1 MGLWEA
7 CFNHWTYFNDYNGKI
22 YDGCWWIYSYEYR
35 PIFHWINPC
44 MYNVDRLTDFTYTV
58 PYTCTA
64 KPISYL
70 PVLWIYQIFMRMVE
84 SDIYPK
90 INSSLYVWDSLYDHV
105 NKKFRNW
112 KEKNI
117 FLYCE
122 LGKIVTSLNHSEI
135 VRKRSSHNFKR
146 YFMFV

>member
-1 MGLWEA
+1 MITTGRYTMAVGGFIPMSTDQSSTGSTHVRTMYRSTHRYHLYCPIYLYSKTHFILTSIMDIPNFHE
-7 CFNHWTYFNDYNGKI
+7 NGWMR
-22 YDGCWWIYSYEYR
+22 Y
-35 PIFHWINPC
+35 
-44 MYNVDRLTDFTYTV
+44 
-58 PYTCTA
+58 
-64 KPISYL
+64 ISKNKFL
-70 PVLWIYQIFMRMVE
+70 SFW
-84 SDIYPK
+84 
-90 INSSLYVWDSLYDHV
+90 VWDSLYDHV

-135 VRKRSSHNFKR
+135 VRKWSSHNFKR